1 MTINLRAFASAKR
14 TVVSLASVCLLA
26 SVTSFS
32 SLAAISADVR
42 EQVQQHEFSG
52 DLAGARSLLQKAAD
66 TDSSSAEALAEF
78 LCRHGDPSCRAA
90 NLKWADL
97 ETDAGKKKN
106 ALRQLVLSDFVTGDD
121 ADFAADLKHY
131 NDAGGRDFSIPAK
144 PSQQSGYSSVIIP
157 GPLASFARMS
167 ALSPDLA
174 PEDLLPA
181 LARNIVTNG
190 FEALGN
196 ESLQQTEYL
205 RLLTRYIGQAREL
218 QQMAGKDQKIVI
230 PACDS
235 EQTGALLKILG
246 YRMRG
251 SCGSDIVL
259 ETVNP
264 TRAFLTV
271 DSGFPLTPLEQDL
284 RANHRFELP
293 YAPTSV
299 PVLYSAEYW
308 LSAQGKTSNTDFLD
322 GFLSDSQLCR
332 LYLGLS
338 HLDTP
343 TAEALRKQSPAQK
356 LRVYSHVLDFFGGMF
371 QIRNGSAVV
380 PGSAKAWTAM
390 VGVNPSNPGAFFEKL
405 ISVDDGWLASYF
417 DALSRIEGP
426 TAAYL
431 TQPDRMR
438 RFYEALRGKVTT
450 PGPARPVFRSSTEL
464 MLLTTSLRID
474 ANGRPHVPGNIEVWR
489 NLFIKHPHGKYDG
502 KLTKSATSWKAE
514 DDLIEAL
521 FGLSR
526 KSVENEPLRIFLAL
540 NDIDRYRSQPLSAQ
554 TANVLVNN
562 FRSFG
567 PQYLLFA
574 EIPTLSESS
583 IQNYMDLGID
593 ATHIRDVL
601 LRADTLASLQSLV
614 ELWRILC
621 RQGSLPASSQDAV
634 FTKITTPFKGIKQEP
649 EVFDAGRNGIDTL
662 LDASSPK
669 TTGTRQERLVELLV
683 GKLHEGSRLS
693 RADYFARIFDAQR
706 LVNIDS
712 LITATDKIE
721 KGQSDAKAMKNIS
734 DQLKRLAETEPTRG
748 SLSTEEKSTL
758 AVGYW
763 SEHHVDQERKLNVDA
778 LLKGPEKKDPRALLA
793 PLMRD
798 SLVGLIYCYYAPPG
812 AQLLLTNPLLVRSHD
827 FIGPESAPAE
837 WHITEV
843 SGSGWP
849 ESAGGRLTGSMVN
862 LPYALAEAEQNF
874 LSPKREQALIWADL
888 VPQMIAGVTIN
899 RWRDVSPEQV
909 QWVALN
915 LDRSKSLL
923 AEAALNAE
931 IQPRV
936 LDSLRQYLPPN
947 RVEWIASHLQQ
958 PSQFTH
964 VFPEIPTSALYA
976 ISVDPGLKDIA
987 SDSSSMELTEIA
999 SHHEALLSP
1008 QAIARA
1014 FGTPKPTLTHSF
1026 QPGLLYLRTF
1036 PALMGFS
1043 SRILAESWE
1052 SNNLYYAALAYE
1064 TGVPASQLDNY
1075 VPEWNRA
1082 AIENIFATHLED
1094 WPAILRS
1101 LDTVGTAIRQKGPQA
1116 VAMNTSEN

>member
-1 MTINLRAFASAKR
+1 MRAVASANGA
-14 TVVSLASVCLLA
+14 VVSLVSACFLACLLPF
-26 SVTSFS
+26 SVP
-32 SLAAISADVR
+32 AAINPDLR

-52 DLAGARSLLQKAAD
+52 DLAGARQLLQKNAD
-66 TDSSSAEALAEF
+66 TDSGSAQALAEF
-78 LCRHGDPSCRAA
+78 LCHHGDPSCRAA

-97 ETDAGKKKN
+97 ETSPAKKKA
-106 ALRQLVLSDFVTGDD
+106 ALHQLVLADFTTGDE
-121 ADFAADLKHY
+121 ANLAADLKRY
-131 NDAGGRDFSIPAK
+131 KDAGGADLSLPAK
-144 PSQQSGYSSVIIP
+144 RATQSAYSTVSIP
-157 GPLASFARMS
+157 GPLAAFARMS

-174 PEDLLPA
+174 PEELLPA
-181 LARNIVTNG
+181 LARNVVTNG
-190 FEALGN
+190 FEAIGN

-205 RLLTRYIGQAREL
+205 RLLTRYVGQAREL
-218 QQMAGKDQKIVI
+218 QAMAGADHKIVI
-230 PACDS
+230 PSCDS

-293 YAPTSV
+293 YAPTTV
-299 PVLYSAEYW
+299 PVLYTADYW
-308 LSAQGKTSNTDFLD
+308 LSAQGKQTGSDFLD

-338 HLDTP
+338 HLDSP
-343 TAEALRKQSPAQK
+343 TAEALRKQATAQK
-356 LRVYSHVLDFFGGMF
+356 LRIFSHVLDFFGGMF
-371 QIRNGSAVV
+371 QIRNGAAVV
-380 PGSAKAWTAM
+380 PGSPKVWAAL

-417 DALSRIEGP
+417 DALSRLDGP

-431 TQPDRMR
+431 TQPERMK
-438 RFYEALRGKVTT
+438 RFYDALRGKVTT

-474 ANGRPHVPGNIEVWR
+474 ANGKPHVPGNLEVWR
-489 NLFIKHPHGKYDG
+489 TLFIKHPHGKYDG
-502 KLTKSATSWKAE
+502 KLTRAATSWRSE

-540 NDIDRYRSQPLSAQ
+540 NDIDRYRAHPLSAQ
-554 TANVLVNN
+554 TATLLVNN

-567 PQYLLFA
+567 AQYLLFA
-574 EIPTLSESS
+574 EIPTLSENS
-583 IQNYMDLGID
+583 IQSYIDLGSS
-593 ATHIRDVL
+593 TVRIRDVL
-601 LRADTLASLQSLV
+601 LRTDVLGSMQSLV

-621 RQGSLPASSQDAV
+621 RQGSIPAADQDALFAKV
-634 FTKITTPFKGIKQEP
+634 IAPFGAVKQEP
-649 EVFDAGRNGIDTL
+649 DVFDAGRTGLDTL
-662 LDASSPK
+662 LNAAAPK
-669 TTGTRQERLVELLV
+669 AAGTRQERLVELLV
-683 GKLHEGSRLS
+683 GKLHDGSPLS

-706 LVNIDS
+706 LVNVDS

-721 KGQSDAKAMKNIS
+721 KGQTDAKAMKNIS

-748 SLSTEEKSTL
+748 SLSPEEKSTL

-763 SEHHVDQERKLNVDA
+763 SERHVDVERKLNVDA

-793 PLMRD
+793 PLLRD

-827 FIGPESAPAE
+827 FVGQESSPAE
-837 WHITEV
+837 WRLTEV

-849 ESAGGRLTGSMVN
+849 ESAGGRLTGSLVN

-899 RWRDVSPEQV
+899 RWRDVSSEQV
-909 QWVALN
+909 QWVGLN
-915 LDRSKSLL
+915 LERGKALL
-923 AEAALNAE
+923 AEAAMNSE
-931 IQPRV
+931 TQPRV
-936 LDSLRQYLPPN
+936 LDSLRRYLSPN
-947 RVEWIASHLQQ
+947 RVEWIAANMQ
-958 PSQFTH
+958 PSEFVHMLPQ
-964 VFPEIPTSALYA
+964 IPTSALYA
-976 ISVDPGLKDIA
+976 IAVDPALKDL
-987 SDSSSMELTEIA
+987 SPDSSSAAVAEMA
-999 SHHEALLSP
+999 SRHDAQLSP
-1008 QAIARA
+1008 EAISHA

-1052 SNNLYYAALAYE
+1052 SDNLFYAGLAYE
-1064 TGVPASQLDNY
+1064 TGVPAAQLENY